1 MLSNLLVLFVP
12 LTMAALNTS
21 APRGEQ
27 IVKIPVANSSQAE
40 ICVIP
45 KKYPNAIYSGKDV
58 ELEKELCGLMGTQPV
73 ALCPKLRSTNPAIEF
88 FSIPEGMTA
97 SQVESKM
104 CTSEE
109 SKKLAKYKG
118 SISCSYTP
126 SLLSYYHISRILG
139 NVVQV
144 PPVVIRTMNLQ
155 NHKVL
160 AAKAVTKVDPK
171 FTLLKQIWEGVNAHL
186 KAGASSSKKD
196 ALFTTEFNQS
206 YGALQ
211 LNPRSEEKYSE
222 MFFSAKGTETRAS
235 AFRDRSPI
243 YALIKDKRD
252 LKDLVGTQFNQANV
266 QKVLQMQNVADMIV
280 LDHMLSQADRFGN
293 VHFSNAYFYIES
305 AGGAL
310 KVKRKNKMDAQEI
323 SATGAV
329 QVKHMMLKD
338 NDCGVTKE
346 NMAQKA
352 GLIKGVN
359 HISPTTYARLVKLQ
373 SDVTQEETRNFFKTE
388 TLMTDTDYNLFKQN
402 LNEVVNTLRD
412 ACKAGRLKLDLD
424 LDIQFGNK
432 PADRTCG

>member
-27 IVKIPVANSSQAE
+27 IIKIPVANSSQAE

-45 KKYPNAIYSGKDV
+45 KKYPNAIYSSKDV
-58 ELEKELCGLMGTQPV
+58 ELEQELCGLNSSQPV
-73 ALCPKLRSTNPAIEF
+73 ALCPKLKSTNPAIEF
-88 FSIPEGMTA
+88 FSIPQGMTA
-97 SQVESKM
+97 SQVESKK
-104 CTSEE
+104 CDTDE

-139 NVVQV
+139 NIDQV
-144 PPVVIRTMNLQ
+144 PPVVIRTMNLK
-155 NHKVL
+155 NHKAL
-160 AAKAVTKVDPK
+160 AEKAVAQVNPS
-171 FTLLKQIWEGVNAHL
+171 FTLLKQIWSGYNAHL

-196 ALFTTEFNQS
+196 ALFTTDFTQS

-222 MFFSAKGTETRAS
+222 MFFSAKGKETRAE
-235 AFRDRSPI
+235 AFRNRSPI
-243 YALIKDKRD
+243 YALIKDQRD
-252 LKDLVGTQFNQANV
+252 LKTLVGSQFNQANV

-293 VHFSNAYFYIES
+293 MHFSNAYFYVASE
-305 AGGAL
+305 GGTL
-310 KVKRKNKMDAQEI
+310 NVKRKNKMDAQEI
-323 SATGAV
+323 ASTGAV

-359 HISPTTYARLVKLQ
+359 HISPTTYARLVRLQ
-373 SDVTQEETRNFFKTE
+373 YDVTQEETRNFFKAE
-388 TLMTDTDYNLFKQN
+388 TLMTDTDYNLFKTN
-402 LNEVVNTLRD
+402 LNEVVNTLKD